1 MNALEFEQFSTAA
14 PAARRLPGVADLK
27 NLTPRTL
34 IYGYDVDRND
44 LHVYLGADGLIHVVR
59 YSSRAVGSD
68 KGLIFSHSFGEA
80 GGVKAP
86 TDYVP
91 NKRAYP
97 ASCDGEFCQVLRSF
111 GASISFTDFD
121 EAADARR
128 LEKHGGFSGLVFSDE
143 LEAVSLEAILSAD
156 PAFPAELTARSVHS
170 PRQAL
175 QAALELRT
183 RLVLQASLELRVP
196 FMRSI
201 EKGPVFVAKTAA
213 EAVLA
218 RARELM
224 VEMATSSAV
233 DQDSTSDLVKELF
246 TPEGAFGVDIIM
258 ERPGAGDVLIE
269 AQAPDNVVFASNPDW
284 SVYRNDAEDAFWIE
298 GISGLFRGRPFV
310 AARSKNNLV
319 QIRFS
324 EFGLQERFIPDA
336 LAHCRMPLI
345 PA

>member
-1 MNALEFEQFSTAA
+1 MNAIEYEQFSTAA

-44 LHVYLGADGLIHVVR
+44 FHVYLGADGLIHVVR

-68 KGLIFSHSFGEA
+68 MGLIFSHSFGET
-80 GGVKAP
+80 GGVSAP
-86 TDYVP
+86 SDYVP

-97 ASCDGEFCQVLRSF
+97 ASCDAEFCHVLRSF
-111 GASISFTDFD
+111 GANISFTDFD
-121 EAADARR
+121 EAANARR
-128 LEKHGGFSGLVFSDE
+128 LEKYKGFAGLVFSDE
-143 LEAVSLEAILSAD
+143 LDAVSLETTLSAD
-156 PAFPAELTARSVHS
+156 PAFPPELTARSVHS
-170 PRQAL
+170 TRLAL
-175 QAALELRT
+175 QA
-183 RLVLQASLELRVP
+183 VLELRVP
-196 FMRSI
+196 FMRM
-201 EKGPVFVAKTAA
+201 EKGPVFVVKTAA

-224 VEMATSSAV
+224 VEMATSPAV
-233 DQDSTSDLVKELF
+233 DPDSTSDLVKELF

-284 SVYRNDAEDAFWIE
+284 SVYRNEAEDAFWID